1 MHLIRAKR
9 KNVAMYWSPVGFT
22 RDRDQAQVYQCRA
35 SAEAALATHAF
46 IAHVKEGFVF
56 EVVGK

>member
-9 KNVAMYWSPVGFT
+9 KQVAMYWSPVGFT
-22 RDRDQAQVYQCRA
+22 RNREQAQEYQCQA
-35 SAEAALATHAF
+35 SAEAALATHVF
-46 IAHVKEGFVF
+46 IAHVKEGFQF